1 MDRKSKACRNND
13 KINIGWREW
22 ISFPNYDNFRLKAK
36 IDSGARTSA
45 LHATHLHK
53 FEKDGLPWVRFRVY
67 QLWEFMYVEKP
78 ILNINRFFLQ
88 YLMIF
93 TVEEM

>member
-1 MDRKSKACRNND
+1 MDRKSKAWRNNA

-45 LHATHLHK
+45 LHATHLQE
-53 FEKDGLPWVRFRVY
+53 FEKD
-67 QLWEFMYVEKP
+67 
-78 ILNINRFFLQ
+78 
-88 YLMIF
+88 
-93 TVEEM
+93 